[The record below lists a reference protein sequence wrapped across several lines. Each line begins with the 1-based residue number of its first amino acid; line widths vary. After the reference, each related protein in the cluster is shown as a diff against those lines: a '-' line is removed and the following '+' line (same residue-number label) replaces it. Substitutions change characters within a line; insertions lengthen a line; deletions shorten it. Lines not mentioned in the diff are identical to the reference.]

1 MRRTNTKKKEAARF
15 REVARRDPG
24 LEEVL
29 DFVDSLGSIEDEGG
43 PRDTNGR
50 RILLP
55 YIDDPGLVEPPWK

>member
-1 MRRTNTKKKEAARF
+1 MRRTNPKKKAAARF

-29 DFVDSLGSIEDEGG
+29 DFVDSLGPIADEVG

-50 RILLP
+50 KILLP
-55 YIDDPGLVEPPWK
+55 YVDDPGLVEAPWK

>member
-1 MRRTNTKKKEAARF
+1 MRRTNPKKKETARF

-29 DFVDSLGSIEDEGG
+29 DFVESLGPIADEGG

-55 YIDDPGLVEPPWK
+55 YVDDPGLVEPPWK